1 MGAYMSGTN
10 KRNSAKKLLGEL
22 LVEAGMINEFQLAV
36 ALGQQRQ
43 WGGRLGMELIRL
55 GFIEEQEL
63 AFVLQEQLGIKWI
76 SLHDRKIPDD
86 VTSFFPA
93 DLAKKYNVM
102 PVEISGNSITI
113 ATRNPN
119 DMETM
124 DAISFAV
131 GKKVRPVMAL
141 EYDIRLA
148 ISRYYEPVSPEEK
161 KLVVETG
168 PPKRSPQRLE
178 QKKSDTN
185 FSRDHLIE
193 KLKMRSPMA
202 QEALIRVLMR
212 KGYFTKEEFFR
223 ELQSLD

>member
-1 MGAYMSGTN
+1 MAGTN
-10 KRNSAKKLLGEL
+10 KRISAKKLLGEL

-43 WGGRLGMELIRL
+43 WGGRLGAELIRL
-55 GFIEEQEL
+55 GFIEEREL

-86 VTSFFPA
+86 VISFFPA
-93 DLAKKYNVM
+93 EIAKKYNVM
-102 PVEISGNSITI
+102 PVEVSGNTITI

-131 GKKVRPVMAL
+131 GKKVQPVMAL

-148 ISRYYEPVSPEEK
+148 ISRYYEPASPEEK
-161 KLVVETG
+161 KIVVETG
-168 PPKRSPQRLE
+168 SPKRSPQRLQ
-178 QKKSDTN
+178 QKESETDVG
-185 FSRDHLIE
+185 RDQMIE
-193 KLKMRSPMA
+193 RLKMRSPMA
-202 QEALIRVLMR
+202 QEALIRILIR
-212 KGYFTKEEFFR
+212 KGYFTREEFFK
-223 ELQSLD
+223 EFQSLD